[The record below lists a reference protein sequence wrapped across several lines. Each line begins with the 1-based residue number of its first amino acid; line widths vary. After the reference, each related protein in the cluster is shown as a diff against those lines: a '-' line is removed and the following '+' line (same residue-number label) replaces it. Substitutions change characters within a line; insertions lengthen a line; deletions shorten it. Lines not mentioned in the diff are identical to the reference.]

1 MNGLMINH
9 YVKKL
14 KKKKKNIN
22 VLKDKKIINVVKSE
36 QLNKVLNKT
45 KYSVKKSFVEE
56 ETNNIYYKT
65 TGIKNITSNYY
76 NNIFKSDNLNNDNY
90 YKDLNDET
98 IEWEL
103 QNINYNF
110 EDSVEKKKERKKLY
124 QKHSLLNL
132 LTNNYLGLKSN
143 NTNIIIDEKNLKI
156 TKEYP
161 YYKKNY
167 KNKIIICYNKEI
179 TITRENNINTHIDN
193 IEMEEIEFI
202 DIYNILLQNF
212 NKLIRCLKQFYLNKN
227 EKDFNYYF
235 KKVFTENNNVEI
247 INSLINQ

>member
-1 MNGLMINH
+1 
-9 YVKKL
+9 
-14 KKKKKNIN
+14 
-22 VLKDKKIINVVKSE
+22 
-36 QLNKVLNKT
+36 
-45 KYSVKKSFVEE
+45 
-56 ETNNIYYKT
+56 
-65 TGIKNITSNYY
+65 
-76 NNIFKSDNLNNDNY
+76 LNNDNY

-212 NKLIRCLKQFYLNKN
+212 NKLIRCIKQFYLNKN
-227 EKDFNYYF
+227 EKDFN
-235 KKVFTENNNVEI
+235 
-247 INSLINQ
+247 